1 MASFARWLLPVQGK
15 DCAGFSPTSRI
26 RQQAKKFGRAKD
38 LFCNEND
45 KPFRAK
51 SAVVQ
56 T

>member
-1 MASFARWLLPVQGK
+1 MIAHILVAWSDGAAP
-15 DCAGFSPTSRI
+15 SPTSRI